1 MSDTENSVR
10 ELRNQVFSNNSNIP
24 AGVDPR
30 QQSISAVESVKAEF
44 GLDIPIETI
53 PLASKGLVYPKDHP
67 LHMKESIEIRAMTA
81 REEDILTSRNFL
93 KKGTVITELIRS
105 CLVDKRINPADL
117 IAGDRN
123 TLMVAIRITG
133 YGPEYDCEIDC
144 DECEAKKVKHSFDL
158 SQLPIKFL
166 EIEPVEAGSNLFV
179 FKLPYTQKTV
189 KFKLLTGRDEEEI
202 LAMNERMKKH
212 GLNNDTGITT
222 SLIYAI
228 DSVDGV
234 TDKNKISQFIRMMP
248 ARDSLA
254 LRSYIRDNDPGIQ
267 MKQEATCDQCG
278 HTAEV
283 DVPLGVTFLWPH
295 AGR

>member
-1 MSDTENSVR
+1 MSDNDNSVR
-10 ELRNQVFSNNSNIP
+10 ELRNQVFSNASNIP

-30 QQSISAVESVKAEF
+30 QPAMSAVESVRAEF
-44 GLDIPIETI
+44 GLELPVEII
-53 PLASKGLVYPKDHP
+53 PLASKGLVYPPTHP
-67 LHMKESIEIRAMTA
+67 LHMQETVEIRAMTA
-81 REEDILTSRNFL
+81 REEDILTSKTFL

-105 CLVDKRINPADL
+105 CLVDKRIDPTDL

-144 DECEAKKVKHSFDL
+144 PECEAKNVKQTFNL
-158 SQLPIKFL
+158 SELPIKFL
-166 EIEPVEAGSNLFV
+166 EMEPAEPGRNIFT
-179 FKLPYTQKTV
+179 FKLPYTGKVV

-212 GLNNDTGITT
+212 CLSTDTNITT

-228 DSVDGV
+228 DSIDGI

-254 LRSYIRDNDPGIQ
+254 LRMYIKDNDPGVQ
-267 MKQEATCDQCG
+267 MKQETTCSQCG
-278 HTAEV
+278 HVAEV
-283 DVPLGVTFLWPH
+283 DIPIGITFLWPH

>member
-1 MSDTENSVR
+1 M
-10 ELRNQVFSNNSNIP
+10 RNQIFSNATNIP

-30 QQSISAVESVKAEF
+30 QPSISAVESVKAEF
-44 GLDIPIETI
+44 GLDLPIETI
-53 PLASKGLVYPKDHP
+53 PLASKGLVYPPDHP
-67 LHMKESIEIRAMTA
+67 LHMKESVEIRAMTA
-81 REEDILTSRNFL
+81 REEDILTSKTYL

-105 CLVDKRINPADL
+105 CLVDKRIDPTTL

-133 YGPEYDCEIDC
+133 YGAEYDCEIDC
-144 DECEAKKVKHSFDL
+144 NECDAKKFKQEFNL
-158 SQLPIKFL
+158 SNLPIKFL
-166 EIEPVEAGSNLFV
+166 EMEPAEPGRNV
-179 FKLPYTQKTV
+179 FAFQLPYTKKLV

-202 LAMNERMKKH
+202 LATTERLKKH
-212 GLNNDTGITT
+212 GLNTDNNITT

-228 DSVDGV
+228 ESIDGIS
-234 TDKNKISQFIRMMP
+234 DKNKISQFIKMMP

-254 LRSYIRDNDPGIQ
+254 LRTFIRDNDPGIQ
-267 MKQEATCDQCG
+267 MKQEATCPQCG

-283 DVPLGVTFLWPH
+283 DIPIGIGFLWPN